1 MGGRE
6 YTIKGV
12 HAQMEI
18 RVKFLTMR
26 CLEKG
31 NVKEFLRGLR
41 LKKEELAQVRVKI
54 SDEEYLLTII
64 SSLPD
69 TLTNFTSMQMAWT
82 LQQTSNSMDAGT
94 LMTMLLQEAERQ
106 NLRNQRHKLGAGKGK
121 EDNKGEALA
130 ISKEKP

>member
-1 MGGRE
+1 
-6 YTIKGV
+6 
-12 HAQMEI
+12 
-18 RVKFLTMR
+18 
-26 CLEKG
+26 
-31 NVKEFLRGLR
+31 
-41 LKKEELAQVRVKI
+41 
-54 SDEEYLLTII
+54 
-64 SSLPD
+64 
-69 TLTNFTSMQMAWT
+69 MQMAWT